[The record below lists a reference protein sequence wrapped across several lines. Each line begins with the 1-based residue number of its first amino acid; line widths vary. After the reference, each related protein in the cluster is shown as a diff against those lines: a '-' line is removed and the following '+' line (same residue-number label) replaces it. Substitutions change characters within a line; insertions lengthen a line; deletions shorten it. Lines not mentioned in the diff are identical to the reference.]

1 MTPDT
6 AGTFN
11 QTAASATTS
20 TVYTSSIYF
29 ITIQMTTVL
38 PIGSYIRIT
47 LPSEISDKDA
57 SSNDIFNSVVVSSTL
72 NTPTVSETGLSSS
85 PQYFELTNIVTSS
98 SNYVS
103 RGSAIFIQITSLLNP
118 PSTATSGSFS
128 VSFYDS
134 SNNEYETQTT
144 GMTITATAG
153 SLAEG
158 TSPTLSASSTA
169 VLDSVNFSFSLQ
181 AGTAIQTGSAGSVV
195 VTFPSEF
202 TLTAGT

>member
-1 MTPDT
+1 
-6 AGTFN
+6 
-11 QTAASATTS
+11 
-20 TVYTSSIYF
+20 
-29 ITIQMTTVL
+29 MTTVL

-47 LPSEISDKDA
+47 LPTQISDTDA
-57 SSNDIFNSVVVSSTL
+57 SSQDIFNSVIISPTL
-72 NTPTVSETGLSSS
+72 STPTVSETGLASS
-85 PQYFELTNIVTSS
+85 PQYFELRNIVTSS

-103 RGSAIFIQITSLLNP
+103 RGNAIFIQISNLLNP
-118 PSTATSGSFS
+118 PSTATSGSFT

-134 SNNEYETQTT
+134 SNNLYETQTT

-158 TSPTLSASSTA
+158 ISPTLSATRTT
-169 VLDSVNFSFSLQ
+169 VLDSADFSFSLQ

-202 TLTAGT
+202 TLATGG